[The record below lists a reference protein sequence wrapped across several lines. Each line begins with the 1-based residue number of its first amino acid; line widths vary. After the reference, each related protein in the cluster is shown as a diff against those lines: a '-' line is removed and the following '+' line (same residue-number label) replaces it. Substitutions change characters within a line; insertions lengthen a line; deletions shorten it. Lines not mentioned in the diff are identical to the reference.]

1 MRGRSIVFLAL
12 LGFVLVATGVI
23 WRRSTGIAMSRELRV
38 LETRRTALEAQQ
50 ADLQGSIRDA
60 MSRDRLVN
68 IAEQRLGMR
77 IPPETLVTFLPR
89 PAQDAA
95 PDKTPQ

>member
-95 PDKTPQ
+95 PAKTPQ

>member
-12 LGFVLVATGVI
+12 AGFVLVATGVI
-23 WRRSTGIAMSRELRV
+23 WRRSTGVAMSRELRV
-38 LETRRTALEAQQ
+38 LETRRTALEAQR

-60 MSRDRLVN
+60 KSRDRLVS
-68 IAEQRLGMR
+68 IAEQRLGMS

-89 PAQDAA
+89 PAAA
-95 PDKTPQ
+95 PDNTPQ

>member
-38 LETRRTALEAQQ
+38 LETRRTALEAQPITASGAEISRPEFVSAE
-50 ADLQGSIRDA
+50 ADLMDDG
-60 MSRDRLVN
+60 
-68 IAEQRLGMR
+68 
-77 IPPETLVTFLPR
+77 ETYFDTLRFRMFV
-89 PAQDAA
+89 QAA
-95 PDKTPQ
+95 

>member
-60 MSRDRLVN
+60 RSRDRLVN
-68 IAEQRLGMR
+68 IAERRLGMR

-89 PAQDAA
+89 PATIAA